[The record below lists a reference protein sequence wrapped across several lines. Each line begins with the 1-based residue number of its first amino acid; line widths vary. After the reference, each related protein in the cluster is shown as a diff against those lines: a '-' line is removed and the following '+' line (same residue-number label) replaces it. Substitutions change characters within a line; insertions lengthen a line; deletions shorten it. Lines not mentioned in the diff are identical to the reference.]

1 MKKILIVTVAIT
13 LLSLIFISNCFT
25 RYSKAEISP
34 ITNQAHFR
42 WYKDDSAESPTPIAP
57 EDWGWGGINS
67 SGYKLRLRIGINVTQ
82 TTLSGWKFKLQ
93 YANSTAGPWKD
104 VGAVGSTEIWR
115 YFDGKGTDKQQI
127 AKLNLTS
134 STVKEHFVESS
145 PTAIMVD
152 IPINGQGE
160 WDFAIETNGVD
171 ELLNWY
177 FRMVKDDGTPLSNYS
192 KYPLATYSPPPPPPP
207 PPPTY
212 ALTITSTTGGTTVP
226 SPGTYYYQAGTVVSV
241 TAYPDTANYYVFDHW
256 ELDSNNIGSAN
267 PVSITMN
274 TNHNLRAVF
283 IYSPPSVGG
292 IVIPV
297 DKFALLAPYIGLT
310 STIVVAAVVSVVYV
324 KRVKRRKEKQ

>member
-1 MKKILIVTVAIT
+1 MKKILIVIVAIT

-25 RYSKAEISP
+25 RYGKAEISP

-42 WYKDDSAESPTPIAP
+42 WYKDDSAESPTPLAP
-57 EDWGWGGINS
+57 EDWGWGAINS

-115 YFDGKGTDKQQI
+115 YFNGEGTDKQQI

-145 PTAIMVD
+145 PTATMVD

-171 ELLNWY
+171 EFLYWY

-192 KYPLATYSPPPPPPP
+192 IYPLATYSPPP

-212 ALTITSTTGGTTVP
+212 ALTITSTTGGTTDP
-226 SPGTYYYQAGTVVSV
+226 SGTNYYQAGTVVSV

-256 ELDSNNIGSAN
+256 ELDGNNIGSAN
-267 PVSITMN
+267 PVSITMD
-274 TNHNLRAVF
+274 TNHNLHAVF
-283 IYSPPSVGG
+283 IYSGVGG

-310 STIVVAAVVSVVYV
+310 STIIVAAVAIVVYG
-324 KRVKRRKEKQ
+324 KHVKRRKEKH

>member
-25 RYSKAEISP
+25 QYGKAEISP

-42 WYKDDSAESPTPIAP
+42 WYKDDSAESPTPLAS
-57 EDWGWGGINS
+57 EDFGWGGINS

-115 YFDGKGTDKQQI
+115 YFNGEGTDKQQI

-145 PTAIMVD
+145 PTATMVD

-160 WDFAIETNGVD
+160 WDFAIETNGVN
-171 ELLNWY
+171 EFLYWY
-177 FRMVKDDGTPLSNYS
+177 FRMVKDDGTALSNYS
-192 KYPLATYSPPPPPPP
+192 IYPLATYSPPP

-212 ALTITSTTGGTTVP
+212 ALTITSTTGGTTDP
-226 SPGTYYYQAGTVVSV
+226 SGTNYYQAGTVVSV
-241 TAYPDTANYYVFDHW
+241 TAYPDTANYYVFDYW
-256 ELDSNNIGSAN
+256 VLDGNNIGSAN
-267 PVSITMN
+267 PVSITMD

-283 IYSPPSVGG
+283 IYSPPSGVGG
-292 IVIPV
+292 IVIHV

-310 STIVVAAVVSVVYV
+310 STIVVAAVVSAVYV